1 MANAAQVSRRT
12 KAGSVT
18 AVSLGNLRV
27 FITQEGDRDWYAQGI
42 EIDYLAQGD
51 SLEDVQRS
59 FERGLELTITEH
71 LKKLGDIKHLLRPA
85 PPEVW
90 AEFFAR
96 GPDGKFRFSGVTI
109 HELAVDVG
117 EKVLAAHTT
126 QPRKGKAATG
136 APAPAAPLA
145 QLGFGALAY
154 YQAQAA
160 A

>member
-27 FITQEGDRDWYAQGI
+27 FITQEGEREWYAQGI

-71 LKKLGDIKHLLRPA
+71 LKTLGDIKRLLRPA
-85 PPEVW
+85 PAELW

-96 GPDGKFRFSGVTI
+96 GPDGRFRFSAVTI

-117 EKVLAAHTT
+117 DKVLAAHTT
-126 QPRKGKAATG
+126 GPRKGKAAIV
-136 APAPAAPLA
+136 APAPAPRLA
-145 QLGFGALAY
+145 QLGFDGVAY
-154 YQAQAA
+154 YQAAA
-160 A
+160 